1 MNRFIKNFIFTLFCI
16 LFSSS
21 TFAKVS
27 SNSVVVGVVANT
39 TGQQYSEQL
48 YPCNLV
54 VNQMP
59 VNTKLKAESIYG
71 SMVQVALGGNS
82 EFALQGLQKSFGLS
96 TADPALFSTADQ
108 WLTQINQLILNLS
121 TENLGVSYSLH
132 VCYLGPIKTLNQ
144 TTDVTEKIY
153 TQSTA
158 LFLSTLNTAQLK
170 MNTANP
176 MVYRITTKCDLRN
189 VGSQINPR
197 GITELSPLSLGA
209 GLEEDLNYSTNWA
222 PLNESIL
229 TSTLVLNPNQ
239 TQQVPRFCEFIYD
252 VQESKTTPRNHV
264 EAPLELNLNLDIY

>member
-1 MNRFIKNFIFTLFCI
+1 MNSITKIFISTLLLI
-16 LFSSS
+16 LFSPSI
-21 TFAKVS
+21 FAKVS
-27 SNSVVVGVVANT
+27 SNSVAVGVVANT

-82 EFALQGLQKSFGLS
+82 EFAMQGFQKSFGLS
-96 TADPALFSTADQ
+96 TADPVLFSIADQ
-108 WLTQINQLILNLS
+108 WLAQINQLILNLS

-132 VCYLGPIKTLNQ
+132 LCYLGPIKTMNQ

-153 TQSTA
+153 NQSTA

-170 MNTANP
+170 LNTANP
-176 MVYRITTKCDLRN
+176 MVYRVTTKCDLRN

-197 GITELSPLSLGA
+197 DVTELSPLALGS

-222 PLNESIL
+222 PLNESLIA
-229 TSTLVLNPNQ
+229 SNLVLNPNQ
-239 TQQVPRFCEFIYD
+239 TKQVPRFCEFIYE